1 MYEIT
6 TTKAFFDLP
15 LHEWIEWMKVY
26 FLLSQRT
33 FIMRNECVMH
43 LNDYDYKMFIDYNVA
58 LCKSGY
64 IIVNF
69 CYEHKKWC

>member
-1 MYEIT
+1 
-6 TTKAFFDLP
+6 
-15 LHEWIEWMKVY
+15 
-26 FLLSQRT
+26 
-33 FIMRNECVMH
+33 MRNECVMH

-69 CYEHKKWC
+69 CYEHKKLC